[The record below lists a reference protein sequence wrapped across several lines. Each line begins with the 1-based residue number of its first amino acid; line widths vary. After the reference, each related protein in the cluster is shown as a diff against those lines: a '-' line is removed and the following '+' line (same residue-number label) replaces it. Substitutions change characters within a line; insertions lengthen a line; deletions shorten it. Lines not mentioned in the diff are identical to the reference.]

1 MLQGVTYFAEQAENR
16 KKFPKLGIL
25 REGILEKVRFDKQ
38 YKMTTKDRQIVREQ
52 GQNVF
57 KAWW

>member
-16 KKFPKLGIL
+16 KKSPKLGIL

-52 GQNVF
+52 GQNMF